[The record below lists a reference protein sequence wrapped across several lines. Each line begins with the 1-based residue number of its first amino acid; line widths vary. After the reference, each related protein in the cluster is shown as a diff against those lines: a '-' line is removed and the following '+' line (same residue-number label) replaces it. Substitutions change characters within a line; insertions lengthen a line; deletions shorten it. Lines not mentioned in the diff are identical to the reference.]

1 MNINAI
7 KSTLNKMLGEL
18 TERAEVIDEELS
30 QPGDNDWEENATE
43 SENDE
48 VMEKV
53 GTLAAAEI
61 RQIKL
66 ALARIESGTYGR
78 CTESQSMIAECRLR
92 ALPFATKCIAC
103 LKKAE
108 S

>member
-78 CTESQSMIAECRLR
+78 CTECQSMIAEGRLR